1 MLSSNLDERY
11 IHESEYAHFL
21 TYKREQYPALLE
33 LVEIKTPW
41 KIVEEVLAGIYD
53 NIDEK
58 IKHSLAYDTLRIM
71 AANLW

>member
-1 MLSSNLDERY
+1 MSAIAEHY

-21 TYKREQYPALLE
+21 NYKREQYPDLLK
-33 LVEIKTPW
+33 LVEIKAPW
-41 KIVEEVLAGIYD
+41 HIVEEVNNGIYD

-58 IKHSLAYDTLRIM
+58 IEHSRAYDALRIM

>member
-1 MLSSNLDERY
+1 MSELAEHY

-21 TYKREQYPALLE
+21 NYKREQYPDLLK

-41 KIVEEVLAGIYD
+41 TIVDEIRNGNYD
-53 NIDEK
+53 NITEQ
-58 IKHSLAYDTLRIM
+58 IEHSLAYDTLRIM